1 MKNIG
6 VLVPDFSVEHC
17 QDFVKGVIDYYSSM
31 PDVNVFIVQ
40 TFLVMNLLVFF
51 IINIGLQSKFLSQNK

>member
-40 TFLVMNLLVFF
+40 TFFGHESIGVFNYQYWST
-51 IINIGLQSKFLSQNK
+51 IEIL